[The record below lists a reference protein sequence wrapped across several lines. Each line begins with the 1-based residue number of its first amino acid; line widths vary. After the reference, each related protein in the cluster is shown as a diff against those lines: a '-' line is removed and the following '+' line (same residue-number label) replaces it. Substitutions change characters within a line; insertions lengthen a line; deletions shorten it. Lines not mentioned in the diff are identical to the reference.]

1 MISYVRR
8 GWPVPGADGSSVLS
22 SERLLV
28 RVGDLELLP
37 VELAAEFSSDGTR
50 SGRTK

>member
-22 SERLLV
+22 SERLV